1 MTISEPVRTGIG
13 TPSATSHGTTTEP
26 RNSDNPLIPSPSA
39 AGWPTTPT
47 IRVADQIGKYKPK
60 TNPVH
65 NSARHLTPCNHS
77 HTTKPRN
84 SDNPL
89 IPSPS
94 AAGWP
99 TTPTIRVADQI
110 GKYKPKTNPVHK
122 GIRRQPSMQPR
133 PHRKPQHINDPPTPQ
148 RPATG
153 TPATQPSEPA
163 DQTGNRTTT
172 SEPVHAG
179 IGTHPTAQT
188 VHANQVSIGKRSHLS
203 ASTDAETPLSVGRGL
218 RDTRHGVPEV
228 GQHMIRCP
236 EPDLTMRP
244 SDPNC
249 MTCRPKPDC
258 AVFRLITRNPAG

>member
-1 MTISEPVRTGIG
+1 MHHNNQPPPGS
-13 TPSATSHGTTTEP
+13 P
-26 RNSDNPLIPSPSA
+26 R
-39 AGWPTTPT
+39 G
-47 IRVADQIGKYKPK
+47 
-60 TNPVH
+60 
-65 NSARHLTPCNHS
+65 ARN
-77 HTTKPRN
+77 
-84 SDNPL
+84 
-89 IPSPS
+89 
-94 AAGWP
+94 
-99 TTPTIRVADQI
+99 ADQI

-133 PHRKPQHINDPPTPQ
+133 PHRKPQHINNPPTPQ

-179 IGTHPTAQT
+179 IGTRPTAQT

-258 AVFRLITRNPAG
+258 AVFRLITRNPAGRTHGVLRMRRDSNSRRVSPSHAFEACSFDRSDTHPSRSSLR

>member
-39 AGWPTTPT
+39 ASWPTTPT
-47 IRVADQIGKYKPK
+47 IRV
-60 TNPVH
+60 T
-65 NSARHLTPCNHS
+65 
-77 HTTKPRN
+77 
-84 SDNPL
+84 
-89 IPSPS
+89 
-94 AAGWP
+94 
-99 TTPTIRVADQI
+99 DQI

-236 EPDLTMRP
+236 EPDLTMHP

-258 AVFRLITRNPAG
+258 AVFGLITRNPVEWTPRGIADRARFNGRER